1 MSRNSRMTSLACLFV
16 CAVVGAPFARAQQG
30 SVGGL
35 GSSLQTG
42 IDGVTL
48 VDLTRGATTTANYT
62 NATIFWTGGN
72 GGNCSAAF
80 TLKFYRPGLLGT
92 GLTFLEERGPFD
104 SQPGLIDVT
113 LSPPVALQ
121 TGDVIGVAE
130 IAPAHCGGV
139 AILASGDGVHTA
151 RYLGDIGTAS
161 VTICDD
167 ITAVLSQTI
176 GLVARTDGTE
186 VRVGI
191 VTGVGSVHG
200 AAGSNF
206 KTAMQLVNPGL
217 PTIQGHLIFHPAGKA
232 ASANDPSIPYSIP
245 GEQMVNFPDV
255 VAAIGQSGLGSIDVK
270 ASSSYAPLVVT
281 RVFND
286 GGAAGTAGFTE
297 PLVRAGDEFV
307 LNSPG
312 QAWLVAPADLAQY
325 RWNIGIRTLAGGAN
339 LKVKVFSATGT
350 LKKTLSVTYSSEQF
364 DQKAASDFLGGV
376 ALSAN
381 DIVLIEALFGKAIIY
396 GVSVDNTTNDTSLQL
411 ANRFF

>member
-1 MSRNSRMTSLACLFV
+1 MSTLAGLLVF
-16 CAVVGAPFARAQQG
+16 AVIGTPVARAQQG
-30 SVGGL
+30 VVGGL
-35 GSSLQTG
+35 GSSLEPG

-48 VDLTRGATTTANYT
+48 VDLTRGASTTGNYT

-72 GGNCSAAF
+72 GGSCHSSF

-121 TGDVIGVAE
+121 TGDVIGLAE

-151 RYLGDIGTAS
+151 RYLGDIGTTS
-161 VTICDD
+161 VTLCDD
-167 ITAVLSQTI
+167 ITALLSETI
-176 GLVARTDGTE
+176 GVVARMSGTE

-217 PTIQGHLIFHPAGKA
+217 ETIQGHLIFHPAGHP

-297 PLVRAGDEFV
+297 PLVRSGDEFV
-307 LNSPG
+307 LNAPD
-312 QAWLVAPADLAQY
+312 QAWLVAPPDLTQF
-325 RWNIGIRTLAGGAN
+325 RWNIGIRTLADGAS
-339 LKVKVFSATGT
+339 LRVRVFSAGGT
-350 LKKTLSVTYSSEQF
+350 LKKTLAVTYSSEQF
-364 DQKAASDFLGGV
+364 DQKAAADFLGGV

-381 DIVLIEALFGKAIIY
+381 DIVLIEALFGKAILY

>member
-1 MSRNSRMTSLACLFV
+1 MS
-16 CAVVGAPFARAQQG
+16 
-30 SVGGL
+30 
-35 GSSLQTG
+35 
-42 IDGVTL
+42 
-48 VDLTRGATTTANYT
+48 
-62 NATIFWTGGN
+62 
-72 GGNCSAAF
+72 
-80 TLKFYRPGLLGT
+80 
-92 GLTFLEERGPFD
+92 
-104 SQPGLIDVT
+104 
-113 LSPPVALQ
+113 
-121 TGDVIGVAE
+121 
-130 IAPAHCGGV
+130 
-139 AILASGDGVHTA
+139 
-151 RYLGDIGTAS
+151 
-161 VTICDD
+161 
-167 ITAVLSQTI
+167 
-176 GLVARTDGTE
+176 GTE

-217 PTIQGHLIFHPAGKA
+217 ETIQGHLIFHPAGHP

-297 PLVRAGDEFV
+297 PLVRSGDEFV
-307 LNSPG
+307 LNAPD
-312 QAWLVAPADLAQY
+312 QAWLVAPPDLTQF
-325 RWNIGIRTLAGGAN
+325 RWNIGIRTLADGAS
-339 LKVKVFSATGT
+339 LRVRVFSAGGT
-350 LKKTLSVTYSSEQF
+350 LKKTLAVTYSSEQF
-364 DQKAASDFLGGV
+364 DQKAAADFLGGV

-381 DIVLIEALFGKAIIY
+381 DIVLIEALFGKAILY